1 MTRVRARLAAAAL
14 LLAAGAEAAVLKATL
29 ISPQDDAR
37 LERARAERAYL
48 GHPTGPAA
56 NGLAVAL
63 GEGQFELEAAGSS
76 VALSNTEVA
85 TLEAARAAA
94 IAAEKAGAAVLLT
107 DLPEAWT
114 LAVVDAVKLPVLNLG
129 NAADS
134 LRQQDCRAR
143 LFHLP
148 ASERMRADALA
159 QTLVSR
165 KWSKVLML
173 TGPSAADV
181 QRAATAQASLRRYG
195 LQVVATKPFKLSAD
209 PRERALANPVL
220 LTGGLTFD
228 VVWVVDSDGEFA
240 RLVPYSTALPRP
252 VVGDAGL
259 VAVGWHAQ
267 FERFGAP
274 QVARR
279 FARAHKRP
287 MTAHDWSAW
296 VAGKLLVALA
306 TAQPKGTNAAWAQA
320 LAKTT
325 VDGSKGTTLSLRPWD
340 GQLRQPMLLTDG
352 QGVVAQAPIEGLLHP
367 RNVLDTLGVDE
378 PEKLCK
384 VAR

>member
-1 MTRVRARLAAAAL
+1 
-14 LLAAGAEAAVLKATL
+14 
-29 ISPQDDAR
+29 
-37 LERARAERAYL
+37 
-48 GHPTGPAA
+48 
-56 NGLAVAL
+56 
-63 GEGQFELEAAGSS
+63 
-76 VALSNTEVA
+76 
-85 TLEAARAAA
+85 
-94 IAAEKAGAAVLLT
+94 
-107 DLPEAWT
+107 
-114 LAVVDAVKLPVLNLG
+114 
-129 NAADS
+129 
-134 LRQQDCRAR
+134 
-143 LFHLP
+143 
-148 ASERMRADALA
+148 
-159 QTLVSR
+159 
-165 KWSKVLML
+165 
-173 TGPSAADV
+173 
-181 QRAATAQASLRRYG
+181 
-195 LQVVATKPFKLSAD
+195 
-209 PRERALANPVL
+209 
-220 LTGGLTFD
+220 
-228 VVWVVDSDGEFA
+228 
-240 RLVPYSTALPRP
+240 
-252 VVGDAGL
+252 